1 MGRLVGSMRILRV
14 LGVLLV
20 IVIILGVVQMVR
32 PVPQPAV
39 AVTVPS
45 LRVSGS
51 RPSLPWPASGE
62 AAVAV
67 QGIGQMGSFGGN
79 QPVPIGSVAKV
90 MTALVVLDKHP
101 LVLGAQGPTI
111 TITAQQAAA
120 YQAIANTAQ
129 SLVPV
134 RAGEKLSEYQLLQAL
149 LIPSGN
155 DIASILADWIAGSQ
169 EAFVREMNAK
179 AKQLGLRHTTYADAS
194 GLSQQTVS
202 TAGDQ
207 LRLAEVAMGNPV
219 FAQVV
224 GQPQVVLPVAGLVY
238 NYNKEVTHQGVIG
251 VKTGSTLAAG
261 GCFVVAANRTVD
273 GRNLVVLAA
282 VFGQSTAEPL
292 ALAISDGLNLVN
304 AAAKAVRPV
313 RVFAR
318 GAQVAEVTTPWQGAQ
333 PVVAGSGVQFLG
345 WPGLAV
351 SMRLNAPTP
360 STPAAAGQTVG
371 RLTVYLGSQKAK
383 VAVRLADP
391 LPAPTLRWRLTRL

>member
-14 LGVLLV
+14 LGFLLV

-32 PVPQPAV
+32 PVPKPEV
-39 AVTVPS
+39 ALTASS
-45 LRVSGS
+45 LRVRGA

-67 QGIGQMGSFGGN
+67 QGIGQMGIYGGD

-129 SLVPV
+129 SLVAV
-134 RAGEKLSEYQLLQAL
+134 RAGEKISEYQMLQAL

-155 DIASILADWIAGSQ
+155 NIASILADWIAGSQ
-169 EAFVREMNAK
+169 GAFVRAMNQKAK
-179 AKQLGLRHTTYADAS
+179 ALGLTHTTYADAS

-207 LRLAEVAMGNPV
+207 LRLAEVAMQNQV
-219 FAQVV
+219 FAQIV
-224 GQPQVVLPVAGLVY
+224 GQPQVILPVAGLVY

-261 GCFVVAANRTVD
+261 GCFVVAANRTVH
-273 GRNLVVLAA
+273 GQNVVVLAA

-313 RVFAR
+313 RVV
-318 GAQVAEVTTPWQGAQ
+318 AQAAEVATLTTPWHGAQ
-333 PVVAGSGVQFLG
+333 PVVAASGVEFLG
-345 WPGLAV
+345 WPGLVA
-351 SMRLNAPTP
+351 SLRLSAPAP
-360 STPAAAGQTVG
+360 SAPAASGQTVG
-371 RLTVYLGSQKAK
+371 RITVDLGAQSTK
-383 VAVRLADP
+383 VAVRLGAS